1 MILRI
6 LLLFVLF
13 GVNGLSQKPDPDIIL
28 ENVKNQFDAIE
39 DYQVDIKVKVDIDFL
54 KMSDRKATLFYKKP
68 DKIHIE
74 SDNFAMLPKSGLNF
88 SPLGFLDYKYSA
100 FYVREDTIDGV
111 QTSVVKV
118 IPLDGTADVILTT
131 LWIDTERN
139 LILQVESARRPQGT
153 FTVGLEYSEIDG
165 KYWLPSSIVFV
176 FTIDPGL
183 FPGRFLGSQKDDSE
197 GEKKDLD
204 ESMTGTVYLN
214 YSNYKVNIGLSDE
227 LFEELEIDK

>member
-1 MILRI
+1 MIFRI
-6 LLLFVLF
+6 LFLSILF
-13 GVNGLSQKPDPDIIL
+13 GVYGFSQKPDPDTIL
-28 ENVKNQFDAIE
+28 ENVKNQFDEIE

-88 SPLGFLDYKYSA
+88 SPFGFLDFKYSA
-100 FYVREDTIDGV
+100 FYGREDTIDGV
-111 QTSVVKV
+111 QTAVIKV

-139 LILQVESARRPQGT
+139 LILKVESARRPQGT

-183 FPGRFLGSQKDDSE
+183 FPGRFLGSKGDDKDE
-197 GEKKDLD
+197 ENKDLD
-204 ESMTGTVYLN
+204 ESTTGTVYLS
-214 YSNYKVNIGLSDE
+214 YSNYKVNIGLPDD
-227 LFEELEIDK
+227 LFEEMDKNK